1 MAGMKEE
8 RFMVGK
14 VCLMVRERGTGAYEF
29 SWQEL
34 GGRRLE
40 FVRERNGIN
49 RRDGGNWEKVWVGVK
64 DFPAKHQGKIRW
76 PLRNRNFA

>member
-1 MAGMKEE
+1 MKEE

-34 GGRRLE
+34 GG
-40 FVRERNGIN
+40 G
-49 RRDGGNWEKVWVGVK
+49 DGWSSCVSVMELIEGT
-64 DFPAKHQGKIRW
+64 ASRIS
-76 PLRNRNFA
+76 LRNTRGKYDGLSGIGISFEA

>member
-1 MAGMKEE
+1 
-8 RFMVGK
+8 VGK

-49 RRDGGNWEKVWVGVK
+49 RRDG
-64 DFPAKHQGKIRW
+64 
-76 PLRNRNFA
+76 